1 MATKR
6 ATITAEGAGLRFLGT
21 TMSGHRV
28 SFDDDLGDS
37 AARPAEIL
45 LASLGA
51 CTAMDVL
58 SILRRKRQRVSRYRV
73 LVEGNQADEH
83 PHVFT
88 DIRIVHEFS
97 ADEVDPAAGRRA
109 IELSAGKYCAIS
121 ATLSSGL
128 TRISH
133 GYVLRRST
141 PGDDVYKEVLVTG
154 PHGRVTG
161 AVTSA

>member
-6 ATITAEGAGLRFLGT
+6 TILTAAGDGLRFVGST
-21 TMSGHRV
+21 TSGHTV
-28 SFDDDLGDS
+28 GFDDDLGNS
-37 AARPAEIL
+37 SARPAEVL

-58 SILRRKRQRVSRYRV
+58 SILRRKRQRVSHYRV
-73 LVEGNQADEH
+73 LVEGNQANEH

-97 ADEVDPAAGRRA
+97 ADEVDSAPARRA

-133 GYVLRRST
+133 GYVLRRPT
-141 PGDDVYKEVLVTG
+141 PGDDLFKEVLVTG
-154 PHGRVTG
+154 PHGHVTG